1 MMRWM
6 DRLVRRARWSPP
18 RRAWVLGL
26 ALPALSALLAGPAMP
41 RAAAAEP
48 ASTVMPSARA
58 MGLPAGPLER
68 PGDAPPDR
76 TPYQRALVAGE
87 DRQGISQTVVSG
99 TLMDLVVAAGL
110 GASDTFGDQE
120 TSIAVDPN
128 DPNHITVS
136 AFSGGWGSFAP
147 LWVSTD
153 GGVTW
158 AKQFTLSVPP
168 GQPDASGC
176 PCDQTFDYGKSS
188 AILFGTTLGV
198 GNSDE
203 PTWSGD
209 TTDPTST
216 SAWQW
221 LTSAGVAATT
231 SHTTFSDQPWLMV
244 DRDPDVAAQDDVY
257 VAYTDYGAVPADDHV
272 SVSLGA
278 SPPSF
283 PSGQDVI
290 VGTSSGTG
298 FLASGAI
305 RIATDQNSGTVYAAW
320 EDNVS
325 LDTGDCAKSVTF
337 RLSRS
342 TDHGQTWALNGGAN
356 MVVST
361 QESDEGWPDDPNQPP
376 TVCHNNV
383 EKFGTANALLGGS
396 EAVAVDP
403 GNGDLFYVYHARDGV
418 TGNNRL
424 AVARLTADGSG
435 GLTVAQSTFLTG
447 LVQAALPTVAVAE
460 NGAVGVLYDVY
471 NGIVSGFPQYATHF
485 ATSIDHGVTWS
496 DQTLVTFLS
505 PATDNGNRRQ
515 RVLGDYQQVKAV
527 GNTFYAAFPANG
539 AAFGR
544 STSNIDPVFYKV
556 AAPGVP
562 LNFFTLAPCRIVDTR
577 NPSGPLGGPSL
588 VPHTARAFASAGTC
602 GIPASARAL
611 SLNVTVTGSTS
622 GGYIRLYPAYTALPV
637 SSVIN
642 YTPAKTIAN
651 NAILSLGGGGFT
663 AHLDSNGSVNLIVDV
678 NGYFE

>member
-1 MMRWM
+1 MGRFGFGATFSS
-6 DRLVRRARWSPP
+6 ARH
-18 RRAWVLGL
+18 AGTVGL
-26 ALPALSALLAGPAMP
+26 ALSALLAWPAP
-41 RAAAAEP
+41 LPAAAAEP
-48 ASTVMPSARA
+48 ESSAMPSARS
-58 MGLPAGPLER
+58 MGVPAGPPER

-87 DRQGISQTVVSG
+87 GRQAITQTILAGGG
-99 TLMDLVVAAGL
+99 TLVDLVVAAGL
-110 GASDTFGDQE
+110 GASDAFGDQE

-128 DPNHITVS
+128 NPNHLTVS

-158 AKQFTLSVPP
+158 AKQFTLSAPP

-188 AILFGTTLGV
+188 ATLFGTILGI

-221 LTSAGVAATT
+221 LTSGGVAETT

-244 DRDPDVAAQDDVY
+244 DRDPDLATQDDVY
-257 VAYTDYGAVPADDHV
+257 VAYTDYGAGPPADHV

-283 PSGQDVI
+283 PAGQDVI

-305 RIATDQNSGTVYAAW
+305 RIATDPNNGTVYSAW
-320 EDNVS
+320 EDAVS
-325 LDTGDCAKSVTF
+325 LDTSDCAKNVTF

-342 TDHGQTWALNGGAN
+342 TDHGQTWTLNGGPSW
-356 MVVST
+356 VLSV
-361 QESDEGWPDDPNQPP
+361 QQSDEGWPDDPNQAP
-376 TVCHNNV
+376 TSCHNNV
-383 EKFGTANALLGGS
+383 EKFGTVNALLGGS

-403 GNGDLFYVYHARDGV
+403 GNGDVYYAFHARDNA

-424 AVARLTADGSG
+424 SVARLTADGSG
-435 GLTVAQSTFLTG
+435 GLMVAHTSFLTG
-447 LVQAALPTVAVAE
+447 QVQAALPSVTVAQ

-471 NGIVSGFPQYATHF
+471 TSMVSGFPQFATHF
-485 ATSIDHGVTWS
+485 ATSTDHGVSWS

-539 AAFGR
+539 SAFGR
-544 STSNIDPVFYKV
+544 STSNIDPIFYKV

-562 LNFFTLAPCRIVDTR
+562 LKFFTLAPCRILDTR
-577 NPSGPLGGPSL
+577 NPNGPLGGPAL
-588 VPHTARAFASAGTC
+588 AANAARTFASAATC
-602 GIPASARAL
+602 GIPATARAL
-611 SLNVTVTGSTS
+611 SINVTVTG
-622 GGYIRLYPAYTALPV
+622 GAAIGDVRLFPGSTALPLV
-637 SSVIN
+637 SVIN
-642 YTPAKTIAN
+642 FTAGQTIASN
-651 NAILSLGGGGFT
+651 TVLSLGGGNLT
-663 AHLDSNGSVNLIVDV
+663 ARLDSAGTVHLILDV

>member
-1 MMRWM
+1 MPHSIVRS
-6 DRLVRRARWSPP
+6 VRRARSLTP
-18 RRAWVLGL
+18 RRASVLGL
-26 ALPALSALLAGPAMP
+26 ALSVLLALLAWPALP
-41 RAAAAEP
+41 RAAAAQP
-48 ASTVMPSARA
+48 ALTPMPSLRA
-58 MGLPAGPLER
+58 MGVPAGPLER

-76 TPYQRALVAGE
+76 TPYQRGLVPGE
-87 DRQGISQTVVSG
+87 DQQAILQTIVSG
-99 TLMDLVVAAGL
+99 TMVDLVVAAGL
-110 GASDTFGDQE
+110 GASDSFGDQE

-158 AKQFTLSVPP
+158 AKQFTLLEPP

-221 LTSAGVAATT
+221 LTNAGVAATT

-257 VAYTDYGAVPADDHV
+257 VAYTDYGVAPAADHV

-283 PSGQDVI
+283 PAGQDVI
-290 VGTSSGTG
+290 AGTSSGTG

-305 RIATDQNSGTVYAAW
+305 RIATDPNSGTVYAAW

-325 LDTGDCAKSVTF
+325 LDTGTCAKSVTF

-342 TDHGQTWALNGGAN
+342 TDHGQTWTLDGGPN
-356 MVVST
+356 IVVST
-361 QESDEGWPDDPNQPP
+361 QESDEGWPDDPNQAP
-376 TVCHNNV
+376 TVCHANV

-396 EAVAVDP
+396 EAIAVDP
-403 GNGDLFYVYHARDGV
+403 GNGDVYYVYHARDGG

-424 AVARLTADGSG
+424 IVARLTADGSG
-435 GLTVAQSTFLTG
+435 GLTVASSTFLTG
-447 LVQAALPTVAVAE
+447 LVQAALPSVAVAE

-485 ATSIDHGVTWS
+485 ATSIDHGLTWS

-505 PATDNGNRRQ
+505 PATNNGNARQ

-562 LNFFTLAPCRIVDTR
+562 LQFFTLAPCRILDTR
-577 NPSGPLGGPSL
+577 TAVGPLGGPAL
-588 VPHTARAFASAGTC
+588 AANAARTFAGAGTC
-602 GIPASARAL
+602 GIPANARAL
-611 SLNVTVTGSTS
+611 SVNVTVTGSTS
-622 GGYIRLYPAYTALPV
+622 AGFIRLYPASTALPFT
-637 SSVIN
+637 SVIN
-642 YTPAKTIAN
+642 YGLGRTLAN

-663 AHLDSNGSVNLIVDV
+663 VHLDASGPEHLIVDV